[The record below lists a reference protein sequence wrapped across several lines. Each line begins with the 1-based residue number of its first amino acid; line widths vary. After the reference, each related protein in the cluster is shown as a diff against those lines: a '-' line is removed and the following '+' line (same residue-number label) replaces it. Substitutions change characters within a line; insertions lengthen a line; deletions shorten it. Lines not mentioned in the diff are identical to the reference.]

1 MSLDFMGYIGGMYAT
16 LDGALFSFGEY
27 FSKTLFFSTFCASL
41 FVYRKNVASQK
52 KNKKTWNN
60 P

>member
-27 FSKTLFFSTFCASL
+27 FSRTLFFSAFCASL
-41 FVYRKNVASQK
+41 FVYK
-52 KNKKTWNN
+52 KNGDNKDKT
-60 P
+60 